1 MSLFRAVARNGWP
14 VETEPE
20 YGALVGGDKREKEWV
35 VLMRAANAGDAA
47 AYEKLL
53 RQLAPVLRSAARRG
67 LFQAGMSGADAE
79 DIVQETLLAVHLKR
93 QTWIADAPVGPWIRA
108 IARHKIIDA
117 LRRRGRRVDLRLEDF
132 SDVLASPDA
141 EPDLVASDVNRHLD
155 ELPAG
160 QRNVVR
166 AIAVEGASI
175 GEAAGRLAM
184 SNGAVRV
191 ALHRGLAALAAKF
204 RDGS

>member
-1 MSLFRAVARNGWP
+1 
-14 VETEPE
+14 
-20 YGALVGGDKREKEWV
+20 VGGDKREKEWA
-35 VLMRAANAGDAA
+35 VLMRAANAGDDA